1 MAKNKTKFK
10 KKPKT
15 KMSES
20 NKKIKRPQIKLYAK
34 RLYDMEKEL
43 KAGNKEVK
51 YTIQELVDEICRCY
65 EPDAMYLID
74 EEVYKLASKE
84 SLILTN

>member
-1 MAKNKTKFK
+1 MAENKKKFK

-20 NKKIKRPQIKLYAK
+20 NKKIKRPQIKMYAK

-43 KAGNKEVK
+43 KAGNISMK
-51 YTIQELVDEICRCY
+51 YSIQELVDEICRCY

-74 EEVYKLASKE
+74 EEVYKIINKE
-84 SLILTN
+84 TTSLTN